1 MPILV
6 IAGILG
12 QKVAAKLWQRS
23 TGSVVPDTAQR
34 EVRLPMLIPA
44 AIVEGTLYKLFRM
57 GIDRALRHA
66 AQRSEGVWIGRPGEG
81 E

>member
-1 MPILV
+1 
-6 IAGILG
+6 
-12 QKVAAKLWQRS
+12 
-23 TGSVVPDTAQR
+23 
-34 EVRLPMLIPA
+34 MLIPA

-66 AQRSEGVWIGRPGEG
+66 AQRSEGVWVGRPGEG